1 MPELPEVE
9 TIARDLAASIIGA
22 QIESVWGSGFG
33 LHLGRAVD
41 LAGIRRV
48 TTGRRIL
55 AVRRKGKFLLLE
67 VAARTDGDRG
77 EHDGA
82 GGARPGIVVHL
93 GMSGR
98 LRVEAASAP
107 RAPHTHVVLVL
118 SDGRELRFVDARRFG
133 WVAPGAPVEAR
144 PELAELGPDPLSELN
159 EAELARRLE
168 GGRAPIKAFLLDQRR
183 VAGLGN
189 IYVSEALHR
198 AGIHPTTPAGRVGPR
213 AGALLAG
220 IRAALELGIRN
231 RGTTLRDYV
240 DASGTRGNNA
250 AALRVYGREGE
261 PCPVCGATVRR
272 RIDAGRSTFFCPDCQ
287 CPVPARAAAKKASAK
302 PEAATKVKGAAQRKG
317 IARAKTTGNVKA
329 TATAKKKPR
338 ASASALVG
346 GVAKPATRVRPA
358 RASAP
363 ARSKPR
369 TWQVAREARRVR

>member
-22 QIESVWGSGFG
+22 QIESVWGSGLG

-67 VAARTDGDRG
+67 VAAGKDRR
-77 EHDGA
+77 EDDGA
-82 GGARPGIVVHL
+82 TAVPRPGIVVHL

-98 LRVEAASAP
+98 LRVEVTGAP
-107 RAPHTHVVLVL
+107 RAPHTHVVLAF

-144 PELAELGPDPLSELN
+144 PELAELGPDPLAELN
-159 EAELARRLE
+159 EAELARRLD
-168 GGRAPIKAFLLDQRR
+168 GVRAPIKAFLLDQRR
-183 VAGLGN
+183 IAGLGN

-198 AGIHPTTPAGRVGPR
+198 AGIHPTTPAGRVRAR
-213 AGALLAG
+213 AGVLLDA
-220 IRAALELGIRN
+220 IRTALELGIRN

-261 PCPVCGATVRR
+261 PCPVCGAMVRR

-287 CPVPARAAAKKASAK
+287 RRSPAQRQAKTETKTKLNPSERTTALDRQAKPPARARGRAA
-302 PEAATKVKGAAQRKG
+302 GAPAPVPSQSRTSKM
-317 IARAKTTGNVKA
+317 ARA
-329 TATAKKKPR
+329 
-338 ASASALVG
+338 
-346 GVAKPATRVRPA
+346 
-358 RASAP
+358 
-363 ARSKPR
+363 
-369 TWQVAREARRVR
+369 ARRVR